1 MSDNAT
7 TRRSILGFGATGG
20 AAIALAAVAAAPS
33 AAEAQGA
40 PADTLE
46 EIRKRGTLRVGVAQ
60 GEPWFFKDTA
70 TNEWHGI
77 GWGVGQYLAKELGVT
92 LTPVETTWGNAVA
105 GLQAG
110 QFDVMFVLDPTPG
123 RSLAV
128 DFPVQPLL
136 YYAQGV
142 LAKDGLDA
150 TQWENLNKPEVRIGV
165 PLGSAMDREVT
176 NRLPNASIQRFPNQ
190 DEATAAFAANRVDAV
205 ALFHPAL
212 VMLQGRLKRGTVVLP
227 QPHRVSST
235 SAGVQR
241 VADKTWR
248 DWLGLALGFMYTT
261 GQTQAIYEQY
271 LAYRNIDPKT
281 APAVMREMWN

>member
-1 MSDNAT
+1 MSDQIN
-7 TRRSILGFGATGG
+7 TRRRFLGFGAVGG
-20 AAIALAAVAAAPS
+20 AALAIAAAAPL
-33 AAEAQGA
+33 
-40 PADTLE
+40 PAHSQDNAGDTLQR
-46 EIRKRGTLRVGVAQ
+46 IRDSGELRIGVAQ

-77 GWGVGQYLAKELGVT
+77 GWGVGTYLANELGVKPV
-92 LTPVETTWGNAVA
+92 PVETTWGNAVA

-110 QFDVMFVLDPTPG
+110 QFDVMFVLDPTPA
-123 RSLAV
+123 RSLAI
-128 DFPVQPLL
+128 DFPVQPLF

-150 TQWENLNKPEVRIGV
+150 SKWDNLNKPEVRIGV
-165 PLGSAMDREVT
+165 TLGSAMDREVT
-176 NRLPNASIQRFPNQ
+176 KRVPKATIQRFPNQ
-190 DEATAAFAANRVDAV
+190 DEATAAFAANRIDAV

-227 QPHRVSST
+227 QPYRVSST

-241 VADKTWR
+241 VADKTFR
-248 DWLGLALGFMYTT
+248 DWLGLAMGFMYTT
-261 GQTQAIYEQY
+261 GQTQAIYEEY
-271 LAYRNIDPKT
+271 LNYRGIDPKT